1 MHISRLNLTFF
12 KNFDE
17 ISLEFSANLNCFL
30 GANGTGKT
38 NLLDAI
44 HYLSLTKSA
53 TNNVDQQ
60 NINWEENYFSVKGE
74 FNKDKKSH
82 KVVCAILPGQKKSF
96 KVNGSDYEK
105 LSEHIGLFPIVL
117 IAPNDTDIIREGN
130 EARRKYFD
138 SVLSQIDQAYLAILI
153 EYNQYLKQRN
163 SLLKNFNESGK
174 VDADLLGTYDVQLI
188 RLGTIIF
195 EKRRAFAKNF
205 LPIFNQHY
213 QELTN
218 GKEQVGIR
226 YKSQYFDGEV
236 ERAYSSSVQKD
247 IALQRTNVGIHRDGY
262 DFEIK
267 GNPLKKAGSQGQ
279 QKSFLIAL
287 KLTQFDI
294 IKKEKG
300 FKPILLLDDIFD
312 KLDDHRI
319 SKLME
324 MVVEDSFGQIF
335 ITDAR
340 PERTSKILE
349 AAHLEASIFSLSENK
364 VVPQTK

>member
-1 MHISRLNLTFF
+1 MTFF
-12 KNFDE
+12 KNFNEVD
-17 ISLEFSANLNCFL
+17 LEFSSNLNCFL
-30 GANGTGKT
+30 GPNGTGKT

-44 HYLSLTKSA
+44 HYLSITKSA

-60 NINWEENYFSVKGE
+60 NVNWQENYFSIKGE
-74 FNKDKKSH
+74 FKKGKKTH

-96 KVNGSDYEK
+96 KVDGSDYEK

-117 IAPNDTDIIREGN
+117 VAPNDTDIIREGN

-163 SLLKNFNESGK
+163 SLLKNFSESGK
-174 VDADLLGTYDVQLI
+174 VDNDLLGTYDLQLI
-188 RLGTIIF
+188 RLGTLIF
-195 EKRRAFAKNF
+195 EKRLAFSKDY
-205 LPIFNQHY
+205 LPIFIQHY
-213 QELTN
+213 EELTN
-218 GKEQVGIR
+218 GKEEVSIR
-226 YKSQYFDGEV
+226 YKSQYSDGEI
-236 ERAYSSSVQKD
+236 ERAYSNSVKKD
-247 IALQRTNVGIHRDGY
+247 IALQRTTVGIHRDGY

-267 GNPLKKAGSQGQ
+267 GNSLKKAGSQGQ
-279 QKSFLIAL
+279 QKSFLISL

-324 MVVEDSFGQIF
+324 MVVEESFGQIF

-340 PERTSKILE
+340 PERTNKILE
-349 AAHLEASIFSLSENK
+349 DAQLEASIFSLEENK
-364 VVPQTK
+364 VALKQNNSDQ